1 MIESNFGVAFGN
13 GLNWG
18 INVWLSSTVVSS
30 ICSLSS
36 GNVSALSMLQ
46 IRALDQSN

>member
-1 MIESNFGVAFGN
+1 MIESNFAVAFGN

-18 INVWLSSTVVSS
+18 NVWLSSTVVSS
-30 ICSLSS
+30 ICSSSS
-36 GNVSALSMLQ
+36 GNVSALLMLQ